1 MEKTKKGISMI
12 VLVITIVVMIIL
24 AGAVILT
31 LTNTGIIGKANLA
44 KVETDLSALKD
55 EVKVKRGERE
65 LKDQDIKGT
74 YKLSEWG
81 ITNSTYEDRVVI
93 AAGELRVRNTGS
105 DDEIEKAATELGIIL
120 KTDSTVLPNTKGENI
135 VNYRIYGNSVQDGTP
150 SPASPAEIKSLGDLV
165 TDTKDVN
172 YGMYKIPIRVGGK
185 NLFNIKGLIFN
196 GTSQYVKDFVTYE
209 NGFSFVRTSTNK
221 TSLVYVDIYFEK
233 GIYAIDGEIVQTDGK
248 NGGYGIYDLEQKTY
262 LVNDSGK
269 GISTKTFSIPE
280 SKTYRLSFFCNYLS
294 QENTKVMFS
303 NTILTKEYNLI
314 DVHKYYSGYLNGNG
328 EMSYTEKDFA
338 NIKKIQI
345 PVNTEEGKVYT
356 YSCDYEIYSSDTE
369 NQTGNGISL
378 QMLDENKK
386 IITSQNV
393 TSKGQK
399 ISGTVSISN
408 NSQKKVAYV
417 VMSYITATRDCTVK
431 LKNIYVTEN
440 KENIDYVSYKEPKI
454 YNIYLK
460 EPLRRISSDIIDYID
475 FNEKK
480 VVRNIN
486 GIYLTK
492 NDGWV
497 SETYGDYY
505 VKLTKKKLGQKNILC
520 SDYVIGTAANN
531 PDQSCLGR
539 EENHSVSFY
548 DTINGPTLDA
558 WKEFLTSR
566 NNENKPIYLQYELE
580 TPIEESI
587 KMPNILT
594 QRGGTIITVV
604 GENGVGPSNI
614 EVEY

>member
-1 MEKTKKGISMI
+1 MVKLKDGISMI

-31 LTNTGIIGKANLA
+31 LKNTGIIGKANLA
-44 KVETDLSALKD
+44 KVETDLSALME

-65 LKDQDIKGT
+65 LKDQDIKRT

-81 ITNSTYEDRVVI
+81 ITNSTYEDRVI
-93 AAGELRVRNTGS
+93 ITAGELRVSNTGK
-105 DDEIEKAATELGIIL
+105 DDEIEKAGAELGIIL
-120 KTDSTVLPNTKGENI
+120 RKANTILPNTKGENL
-135 VNYRIYGNSVQDGTP
+135 VNYKIYGNSVQNRTP
-150 SPASPAEIKSLGDLV
+150 SPANPVEIKSLGDLV
-165 TDTKDVN
+165 TDTKDLN

-185 NLFNIKGLIFN
+185 NLFNIKDIIFN
-196 GTSQYVKDFVTYE
+196 WPSQYVKDFIMYE
-209 NGFSFVRTSTNK
+209 NGFNFVRTSTNK
-221 TSLVYVDIYFEK
+221 TSCVYVDMYFEK

-248 NGGYGIYDLEQKTY
+248 KGGYGIYDLEQQIY
-262 LVNDSGK
+262 LVNDSDK
-269 GISTKTFSIPE
+269 GIYTKTFFIPE

-294 QENTKVMFS
+294 KENTKVTFS
-303 NTILTKEYNLI
+303 NIILTRKYNLI
-314 DVHKYYSGYLNGNG
+314 DVSKYYNKYLNENG

-386 IITSQNV
+386 VIAVKNF

-399 ISGTVSISN
+399 ISGTASISN
-408 NSQKKVAYV
+408 NSQNKVAYV
-417 VMSYITATRDCTVK
+417 IMSYITATRDCTVK

-440 KENIDYVSYKEPKI
+440 AENIDYVSYQEPRI

-460 EPLRRISSDIIDYID
+460 EPLRKVEGAEDYID
-475 FNEKK
+475 FSEKK
-480 VVRNIN
+480 VVRRVTGIN
-486 GIYLTK
+486 LTK
-492 NDGWV
+492 NDGWI

-505 VKLTKKKLGQKNILC
+505 IKLTKKKLGNRNILC
-520 SDYVIGTAANN
+520 SDYVIGTSVNS
-531 PDQSCLGR
+531 PEQSCIGR
-539 EENHSVSFY
+539 VQNHSVSFY
-548 DTINGPTLDA
+548 DTTNGPTLEA
-558 WKEFLTSR
+558 WKEFLTNR
-566 NNENKPIYLQYELE
+566 NSENKPIYLQYEVE

-594 QRGGTIITVV
+594 QRGGTTISVV
-604 GENGVGPSNI
+604 GENGVNASKV
-614 EVEY
+614 EVQY